1 MYINLRIAEEEASWV
16 NVNEESIKLMNMSIS
31 RSSIHVVLKE
41 IVKSQCDESLSPM
54 NDKYN
59 DYICSTVILNSNK
72 IDIIRRQKNKE
83 DIL

>member
-1 MYINLRIAEEEASWV
+1 
-16 NVNEESIKLMNMSIS
+16 MNMSIS

-83 DIL
+83 DILSRIEKATIDLSEDLEIFLEG

>member
-1 MYINLRIAEEEASWV
+1 MNK
-16 NVNEESIKLMNMSIS
+16 SIPK
-31 RSSIHVVLKE
+31 SSICVVLEE
-41 IVKSQCDESLSPM
+41 IVRSQCDESLSTM

-83 DIL
+83 DILSRIEKATIDLSEDLEIFLEG